1 MATAAARVALR
12 AIPGVDLSSGYFS
25 AIRLGMDEDLGG
37 RALDEDALGRVLSGD
52 EDAPADMQKDMT
64 ASYEVLKEFMEQE
77 EANRRTTARPGDGYV
92 DFRDTMTL
100 VDDGNERFVWVRNEN
115 VPKWRETRPLP
126 ASGPPPQGIVAK
138 CG

>member
-1 MATAAARVALR
+1 
-12 AIPGVDLSSGYFS
+12 
-25 AIRLGMDEDLGG
+25 
-37 RALDEDALGRVLSGD
+37 
-52 EDAPADMQKDMT
+52 MT

-126 ASGPPPQGIVAK
+126 ASGPPPQAVGWKSAGNQLSK
-138 CG
+138 EGCSGTDQLN